1 MRGTCG
7 TMVRTTDDDPGTAEE
22 NPMATT
28 RRATATWSGDLLSG
42 NGAVTAATTG
52 VFRDLPT
59 TWASRI
65 GEPAGVT
72 SPEEL
77 LAAAHASCFS
87 MACSNELAKAGTPP
101 TALSVQVDV
110 SADKLEAGWTVMA
123 AAITVRGTVPGA
135 TAESFR
141 DAAEKGKDGCPISR
155 ALKGNVALSVEAT
168 LEG

>member
-1 MRGTCG
+1 
-7 TMVRTTDDDPGTAEE
+7 
-22 NPMATT
+22 MATT

-42 NGAVTAATTG
+42 KGTVTAATTG
-52 VFRDLPT
+52 IFRDQPT
-59 TWASRI
+59 TWASRT

-101 TALSVQVDV
+101 TALTVQVDV
-110 SADKLEAGWTVMA
+110 SADKLDAGWTVTA
-123 AAITVRGTVPGA
+123 SAITVRATVPGA
-135 TAESFR
+135 TQASFLE
-141 DAAEKGKDGCPISR
+141 AAEKARDGCPISR
-155 ALKGNVALSVEAT
+155 ALKGNVAVSVEAT